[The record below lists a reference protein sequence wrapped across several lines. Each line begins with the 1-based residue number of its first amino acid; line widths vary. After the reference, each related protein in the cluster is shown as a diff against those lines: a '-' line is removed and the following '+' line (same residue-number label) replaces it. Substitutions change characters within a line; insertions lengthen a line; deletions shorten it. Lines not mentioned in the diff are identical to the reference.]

1 MSIQG
6 AEGSPS
12 NKNPALKKNKNQ
24 VKKMKMLRMRAA
36 LRKKVVHKNRV
47 KIKPKKKRGIN

>member
-6 AEGSPS
+6 VEGSPS

-36 LRKKVVHKNRV
+36 LRKKAVQENRV
-47 KIKPKKKRGIN
+47 KIKLKKKRGIN